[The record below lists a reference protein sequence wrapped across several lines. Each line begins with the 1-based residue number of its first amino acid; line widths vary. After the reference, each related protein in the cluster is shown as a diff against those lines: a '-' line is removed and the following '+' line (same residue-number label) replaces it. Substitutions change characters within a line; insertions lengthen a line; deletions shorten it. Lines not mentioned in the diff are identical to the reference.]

1 MSMLELAKLVFL
13 ISHVDEITSRK
24 VLVNQLVVFFEIIDE
39 LFSQAAQKVFQKL
52 VDPEALIMEKVI
64 WHGE

>member
-64 WHGE
+64 WHRE